1 MSGHSTPAQ
10 SPGPQPMS
18 PASSMGCPS
27 PAPAVQPSGDPIQL
41 SMHVQSLRNEVTKL
55 KSQLLLAEKE
65 HNDNM
70 ARFEKEEREQRE
82 QNIRLQRK
90 LQIEMERREQLCRHL
105 RYSPVCVFAIIW

>member
-1 MSGHSTPAQ
+1 MSHMSGHSTPAQ

-27 PAPAVQPSGDPIQL
+27 PAPPVQPTGDPIQL
-41 SMHVQSLRNEVTKL
+41 SMHIQTLRNEVSKL
-55 KSQLLLAEKE
+55 KTQLMLAEKE
-65 HNDNM
+65 HMENM
-70 ARFEKEEREQRE
+70 KKFEQEEREQRE

-105 RYSPVCVFAIIW
+105 RSPQLIN